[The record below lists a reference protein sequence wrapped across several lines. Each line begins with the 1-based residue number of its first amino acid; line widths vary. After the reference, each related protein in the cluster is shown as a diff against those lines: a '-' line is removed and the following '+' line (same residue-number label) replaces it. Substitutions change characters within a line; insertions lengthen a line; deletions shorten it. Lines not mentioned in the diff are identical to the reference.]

1 MDSWQE
7 VGSDYNTTS
16 ADPFSLPKSVK
27 YKSPRAGLAFGLA
40 ADTVYLSKR
49 PLPNAPDGRY
59 DWEAS
64 STGLKTEGHSG
75 ITNLI
80 NKIETIT
87 KAPVNPDPHIVGA
100 FIDTVVHP
108 ESIDDRKGAFA
119 AGMTAL
125 SRLPADSKV
134 AAKMSNSAIE
144 MLYNTIPHATSLLGP
159 VHATRQAD
167 GGGNNLQFP
176 DLGRA
181 GTPYARSVQ
190 GKWCTSILPDPGLVF
205 DTLLKARDHQA
216 HPGGNSSLTFA
227 FASLVTH
234 SLFRTDFKDW
244 NVNNTSSYLDLSPLY
259 GYNQASQ
266 DQVRDKASGRGL
278 LYPDTFSE
286 ERLLFLPP
294 AASALLVIL
303 CRNHNYIA
311 DNLLKINERGR
322 WVDPPPTDEAL
333 RVKQDE
339 EIFQTARLVNGG
351 HFMSLIM
358 GDYVAG
364 FLGLSE
370 GNAWSMNAFDP
381 IKGKNG
387 IEVTRGQGNHCSVE
401 FNVIYRWHATT
412 SQVDEKW
419 TEDVFNKLFKNK
431 PFEELTLQ
439 DFGTTFPSTLG
450 QLEEPRMR
458 TFAGMKR
465 GPDGKFSD
473 DDIANILH
481 SATGTPAG
489 AFRARGT
496 PAVLRVVE
504 ILGIEQARR
513 WGVCSMNEFRKFL
526 SLKQFESFEEWNP
539 DPEIAGAA
547 RRLYGHIDNL
557 ELYTGLQCEA
567 TMPLSGGLRF
577 ACGYT
582 MTRAVLSDA
591 IALVRGDRFNT
602 TDFTPANLT
611 TWGYLDCQREPN
623 NGGFGGEMP
632 KLLMRHLPRHY
643 PFNSVYGCFPFFT
656 PEKMKDSL
664 TKQGIADQYTFE
676 RPIPTRVPKV
686 LNTLTGIKY
695 VFTDPTRFHTVYDMK
710 ELGDGYGFILSFDE
724 ALKHDADKALA
735 LHALFPAKGSLDEY
749 RMWYR
754 DSVIQKIQ
762 ERSWKYDG
770 VPGNYVDI
778 VSDVINAT
786 SVHWAA
792 DRMVKDFSFYRSY
805 LTAWWMLV
813 WIALEDEEQPVRIV
827 YGAGIPSSLA
837 CMRLTTTR
845 QFTLTFLSIG
855 DNEHGFALRQ
865 SALQSGGVIQALIA
879 KAILE
884 VSPQSAPSA
893 ITSFIS
899 HVSSKIWPATE
910 KPYFPF
916 LSKLAETGRPLNELV
931 AMLLVGH
938 MFISAVHIIDLYLDE
953 KYEKERAHISQLA
966 QSNDPGSTEP
976 LRGYVREAM
985 RLNPQFTGSWRG
997 AVVDADI
1004 PQGNGLP
1011 PLSVKAGDRIWASFK
1026 NTHLDPNEFPNPTSI
1041 DLTRPKAS
1049 YNLGGTGFHKCP
1061 GVEYAEQTI
1070 AEILR
1075 VVFRLKNVRVHQ
1087 ASGPTQWLYDGHK
1100 RNETNMF
1107 ITPIGSTSPWPG
1119 SMHLVYD
1126 S

>member
-1 MDSWQE
+1 MAPQI
-7 VGSDYNTTS
+7 TP
-16 ADPFSLPKSVK
+16 AQ
-27 YKSPRAGLAFGLA
+27 AFGLA

-49 PLPNAPDGRY
+49 PLPDAPDGRY
-59 DWEAS
+59 DWQAS
-64 STGLKTEGHSG
+64 SAGLKSEGHSG
-75 ITNLI
+75 VTNLI
-80 NKIETIT
+80 NKIETIKSKGT
-87 KAPVNPDPHIVGA
+87 VKADPRIVGA
-100 FIDTVVHP
+100 FIDTAVNP
-108 ESIDDRKGAFA
+108 EAVDDRQGAFA
-119 AGMTAL
+119 AGLTLL
-125 SRLPADSKV
+125 SRLPPDSEV
-134 AAKMSNSAIE
+134 AAEMSDSAIAL
-144 MLYNTIPHATSLLGP
+144 LYNTIPHPTAALLGP

-167 GGGNNLQFP
+167 GGGNNLQNP

-190 GKWCTSILPDPGLVF
+190 GKWCTSTLPDPALVF
-205 DTLLKARDHQA
+205 DSLLKRRNQQVHA
-216 HPGGNSSLTFA
+216 GGNSSLTFA

-244 NVNNTSSYLDLSPLY
+244 TVNNTSSYLDLSPLY

-266 DQVRDKASGRGL
+266 DQVRDRASGRGL

-311 DNLLKINERGR
+311 ENLLKINERRR
-322 WVDPPPTDEAL
+322 WVDPPPTDEVA
-333 RVKQDE
+333 RSKQDE

-370 GNAWSMNAFDP
+370 GNAWNMNAFDP

-387 IEVTRGQGNHCSVE
+387 VEVTRGQGNHCSVE
-401 FNVIYRWHATT
+401 FNVLYRWHATT

-419 TEDVFNKLFKNK
+419 TEDVFNKIFNNK
-431 PFEELTLQ
+431 PFEELTLR
-439 DFGTTFPSTLG
+439 DFGAAFMTTLQ
-450 QLEEPRMR
+450 QLEEPRKR

-481 SATGTPAG
+481 NATETPAG
-489 AFRARGT
+489 AYRARGT
-496 PAVLRVVE
+496 PPVLRVVE
-504 ILGIEQARR
+504 IMGIEQARR

-526 SLKQFESFEEWNP
+526 GLKQFETFEEWNP
-539 DPEIAGAA
+539 DPEIASAA

-591 IALVRGDRFNT
+591 IALVRGDRFYT

-623 NGGFGGEMP
+623 NGGSGGEMP

-643 PFNSVYGCFPFFT
+643 PFNSTYGCFPFFT
-656 PEKMKDSL
+656 PQKMKDSL
-664 TKQGIADQYTFE
+664 TRQGIVDRYTFT
-676 RPIPTRVPKV
+676 RPVTTPIPKV
-686 LNTLTGIKY
+686 LNTFAGIKY
-695 VFTDPTRFHTVYDMK
+695 VFNDPTRFHNVYDMK
-710 ELGDGYGFILSFDE
+710 GLGDGYGFILSFDE
-724 ALKHDADKALA
+724 ATKHDADKALVSTTCP
-735 LHALFPAKGSLDEY
+735 FPAKNSLDEY
-749 RMWYR
+749 RAWYR
-754 DSVIQKIQ
+754 DSVTQKIQ
-762 ERSWKYDG
+762 ERSWRHDG

-792 DRMVKDFSFYRSY
+792 DRMCGLPLKTKSNPTGLY
-805 LTAWWMLV
+805 T
-813 WIALEDEEQPVRIV
+813 EQEI
-827 YGAGIPSSLA
+827 YEI
-837 CMRLTTTR
+837 
-845 QFTLTFLSIG
+845 LTFLSIG
-855 DNEHGFALRQ
+855 DNEHGFALRW
-865 SALQSGGVIQALIA
+865 SALQSGG
-879 KAILE
+879 

-893 ITSFIS
+893 
-899 HVSSKIWPATE
+899 VTE
-910 KPYFPF
+910 PYFPF

-931 AMLLVGH
+931 ATVVGLAVG
-938 MFISAVHIIDLYLDE
+938 SSVNYAQAAVHVVDFYLDD
-953 KYEKERAHISQLA
+953 KREKERIHLLQLHRL
-966 QSNDPGSTEP
+966 

-985 RLNPQFTGSWRG
+985 RAPNPQFTGLWRD
-997 AVVDADI
+997 AAVDADI

-1026 NTHLDPNEFPNPTSI
+1026 NAHLNPTEFPNPTSV
-1041 DLTRPKAS
+1041 DPRRPKAS
-1049 YNLGGTGFHKCP
+1049 YNLNGAGFHNCP
-1061 GVEYAEQTI
+1061 GVTYAEQTI
-1070 AEILR
+1070 AEILK
-1075 VVFRLKNVRVHQ
+1075 VVLKLKNVRRAAGQ
-1087 ASGPTQWLYDGHK
+1087 AGRLNGFTTVV
-1100 RNETNMF
+1100 NETETNMF
-1107 ITPIGSTSPWPG
+1107 ITPIGSVSTWPG

>member
-1 MDSWQE
+1 MAPQI
-7 VGSDYNTTS
+7 T
-16 ADPFSLPKSVK
+16 PIQ
-27 YKSPRAGLAFGLA
+27 AFGLA

-59 DWEAS
+59 DWQAS
-64 STGLKTEGHSG
+64 STSLGTEGHSG

-80 NKIETIT
+80 NKIETI
-87 KAPVNPDPHIVGA
+87 KSKGLVKPDPRVVGA
-100 FIDTVVHP
+100 FLDMVVHP
-108 ESIDDRKGAFA
+108 ESVDDRKGAFA
-119 AGMTAL
+119 AGLTAL
-125 SRLPADSKV
+125 SRLPADSK
-134 AAKMSNSAIE
+134 AATDMSNSAIS
-144 MLYNTIPHATSLLGP
+144 MLYNTIPHPPASLLGP
-159 VHATRQAD
+159 VHAIRQAD
-167 GGGNNLQFP
+167 GGGNNLQIP
-176 DLGRA
+176 GLGCA

-190 GKWCTSILPDPGLVF
+190 GKWCTSTLPDPGLVF
-205 DTLLKARDHQA
+205 DSLLKARNHQIHA
-216 HPGGNSSLTFA
+216 GGNSSFTFA

-259 GYNQASQ
+259 GYDQASQ

-311 DNLLKINERGR
+311 ENLLKINERGR
-322 WVDPPPTDEAL
+322 WVDPPPTDEVL
-333 RVKQDE
+333 RTRQDE

-370 GNAWSMNAFDP
+370 GNAWNMNAFDP
-381 IKGKNG
+381 IEGNNG
-387 IEVTRGQGNHCSVE
+387 VEVTRGQGNHCSVE
-401 FNVIYRWHATT
+401 FNVLYRWHATT
-412 SQVDEKW
+412 SHVDEKW
-419 TEDVFNKLFKNK
+419 TEDVFNKLFNDK
-431 PFEELTLQ
+431 PFEKLTLQ
-439 DFGTTFPSTLG
+439 DFGAAFLSALQ
-450 QLEEPRMR
+450 QLEEPRKR
-458 TFAGMKR
+458 TFAGLKR
-465 GPDGKFSD
+465 GPDGKFLD
-473 DDIANILH
+473 DDIADILH
-481 SATGTPAG
+481 NATENPAG

-504 ILGIEQARR
+504 IMGIEQARR

-526 SLKQFESFEEWNP
+526 KLKQFKSFEEWNP
-539 DPEIAGAA
+539 DPEIASAA

-591 IALVRGDRFNT
+591 IALVRGDRFYT

-664 TKQGIADQYTFE
+664 TKQGIADRYVFE
-676 RPIPTRVPKV
+676 RPITTRVPKI
-686 LNTLTGIKY
+686 LNTFTGIKY
-695 VFTDPTRFHTVYDMK
+695 VFNDPTRFHTVYDMK
-710 ELGDGYGFILSFDE
+710 GLGDGYGFILSFDE
-724 ALKHDADKALA
+724 ALEHDADKALA
-735 LHALFPAKGSLDEY
+735 LHALFPAKTSLDEY

-762 ERSWKYDG
+762 ERSWKYGG

-792 DRMVKDFSFYRSY
+792 DRMCGLPLKTKSNPSGLY
-805 LTAWWMLV
+805 T
-813 WIALEDEEQPVRIV
+813 EQEV
-827 YGAGIPSSLA
+827 YE
-837 CMRLTTTR
+837 MFTTL
-845 QFTLTFLSIG
+845 FTLTFLSIG
-855 DNEHGFALRQ
+855 DNEHGFALRW

-884 VSPQSAPSA
+884 VSPQSAPTA
-893 ITSFIS
+893 VTSFIS
-899 HVSSKIWPATE
+899 HISSKIWPATE

-916 LSKLAETGRPLNELV
+916 LSTLAETGRPLNELV
-931 AMLLVGH
+931 ATVVGL
-938 MFISAVHIIDLYLDE
+938 AVGSSVNYAQGAGGRYVIHADGRNTLYTNYR
-953 KYEKERAHISQLA
+953 KGRCH
-966 QSNDPGSTEP
+966 
-976 LRGYVREAM
+976 R
-985 RLNPQFTGSWRG
+985 
-997 AVVDADI
+997 
-1004 PQGNGLP
+1004 
-1011 PLSVKAGDRIWASFK
+1011 
-1026 NTHLDPNEFPNPTSI
+1026 
-1041 DLTRPKAS
+1041 
-1049 YNLGGTGFHKCP
+1049 
-1061 GVEYAEQTI
+1061 
-1070 AEILR
+1070 R
-1075 VVFRLKNVRVHQ
+1075 VVLIPV
-1087 ASGPTQWLYDGHK
+1087 
-1100 RNETNMF
+1100 
-1107 ITPIGSTSPWPG
+1107 PW
-1119 SMHLVYD
+1119 
-1126 S
+1126 